1 MSSCSIYSDDSPSSL
16 DKSIIHELIKMFD
29 KINELV
35 KVFRNAKQ
43 RLYDV
48 DHLNYRLLS
57 LGKKDNDS
65 RQYNDPSLNDIR

>member
-16 DKSIIHELIKMFD
+16 DESIIHELIKMFD